1 MTGEPAAGEPAR
13 QALLPARRA
22 AEVLRHHA
30 DDVDRRGRFP
40 HESVTALRDERLLA
54 ALIPHEL
61 GGGGLTVAEIADVC
75 TVLGRACASTAM
87 IYAMHQIQ
95 VACLVAHGEE
105 PAHRFLRRAADGQL
119 LVASGTSEH
128 GHGGDIRSSTA
139 AVEPD
144 GDFVRLRKDV
154 GTMSYGEQ
162 ADALLVTARRAPDAA
177 ATDQVLVLLPRR
189 EPAAGEWTQVEV
201 TRPWNAL
208 GLRGT
213 ASVGATVDA
222 RAAAGG
228 VLRTGFAEIL
238 AQTMFPVSHV
248 LWSAVWLGIAADA
261 LETAGRHLRR
271 AGRGPRAALPR
282 GYAEQVAAFYE
293 LDGFCRRQAAAVSI
307 RPGTAA
313 GSAAELRGAV
323 ELNSLKVRVS
333 RGVVDIV
340 VGAMSAVGLD
350 AYLLDTD
357 VALGRQLRDALS
369 APLMIRNDRLMDN
382 VGSSLAVL
390 KTLF

>member
-1 MTGEPAAGEPAR
+1 MTGGPPAGEA
-13 QALLPARRA
+13 ARRA
-22 AEVLRHHA
+22 AVALRRHA
-30 DDVDRRGRFP
+30 DDVDRQGRFP
-40 HESVTALRDERLLA
+40 RESVAALRAEGLLA
-54 ALIPHEL
+54 ALIPGDL
-61 GGGGLTVAEIADVC
+61 GGGGLTVAEVADVC
-75 TVLGRACASTAM
+75 TILGKSCASTAM
-87 IYAMHQIQ
+87 IFAMHQIQ
-95 VACLVAHGEE
+95 VACLVAHGGA
-105 PAHRFLRRAADGQL
+105 PGRDFLRLAAAGQL
-119 LVASGTSEH
+119 LVASGTSED

-139 AVEPD
+139 AVEAD
-144 GDFVRLRKDV
+144 GDHVRLRKHV

-162 ADALLVTARRAPDAA
+162 ADALLVTARRGPDAA
-177 ATDQVLVLLPRR
+177 GTDQVLVLLRR
-189 EPAAGEWTQVEV
+189 TDPPAGEWTKVEA

-228 VLRTGFAEIL
+228 VLPAAFAEIL
-238 AQTMFPVSHV
+238 AATMFPVSHV

-271 AGRGPRAALPR
+271 PGRGQRALPP
-282 GYAEQVAAFYE
+282 GYTEQVAAFYE
-293 LDGFCRRQAAAVSI
+293 LDGFCRRQAAAVSV
-307 RPGTAA
+307 RPGGGTAGPSA
-313 GSAAELRGAV
+313 GLRGAV

-340 VGAMSAVGLD
+340 VGAMAAVGLD

-357 VALGRQLRDALS
+357 VALGRQLRDAMS
-369 APLMIRNDRLMDN
+369 APLMIRNDRLLDN
-382 VGSSLAVL
+382 VGDSLRIL